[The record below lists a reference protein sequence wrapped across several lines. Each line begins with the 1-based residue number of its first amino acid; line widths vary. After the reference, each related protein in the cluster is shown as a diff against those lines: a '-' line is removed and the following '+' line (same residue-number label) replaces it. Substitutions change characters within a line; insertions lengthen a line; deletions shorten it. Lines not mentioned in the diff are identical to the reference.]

1 MAHDAIATTMV
12 LHPSAWLYDIPA
24 PIIIIITIIITII
37 IIIIS
42 ESELT
47 GAPSSVES

>member
-24 PIIIIITIIITII
+24 PIIIITII

-47 GAPSSVES
+47 GAHSSVES